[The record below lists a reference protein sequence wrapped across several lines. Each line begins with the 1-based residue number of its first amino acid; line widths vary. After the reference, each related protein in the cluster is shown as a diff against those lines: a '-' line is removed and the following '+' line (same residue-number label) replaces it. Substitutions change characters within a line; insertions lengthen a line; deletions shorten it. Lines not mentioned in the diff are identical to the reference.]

1 MDENNKTKLDY
12 LLSDKVYQALKW
24 VALIAL
30 PAVAVFVQAV
40 GPAWGLPHIDQIVTT
55 LNALSVLVGALI
67 GVSELKAKLTLAA

>member
-12 LLSDKVYQALKW
+12 LLPDKVYQALKW

-40 GPAWGLPHIDQIVTT
+40 GPA
-55 LNALSVLVGALI
+55 
-67 GVSELKAKLTLAA
+67 

>member
-55 LNALSVLVGALI
+55 LNALSVLVGASI

>member
-12 LLSDKVYQALKW
+12 LLPDKVYQALKW

-55 LNALSVLVGALI
+55 LNALSVLVGVLI
-67 GVSELKAKLTLAA
+67 GVSELKTKLSLAA

>member
-12 LLSDKVYQALKW
+12 LLPDKVYQALKW

-55 LNALSVLVGALI
+55 LNALSVLVGVLI
-67 GVSELKAKLTLAA
+67 GVSDLKAKLSLAA

>member
-12 LLSDKVYQALKW
+12 LLPDKVYQALKW

-67 GVSELKAKLTLAA
+67 GGSELKAKLSLAA

>member
-12 LLSDKVYQALKW
+12 LLPDKVYQALKW

-40 GPAWGLPHIDQIVTT
+40 GPAWGLPHIDQIVIT

-67 GVSELKAKLTLAA
+67 GVSGLKAKLSLAA

>member
-1 MDENNKTKLDY
+1 M
-12 LLSDKVYQALKW
+12 YQALKW

-67 GVSELKAKLTLAA
+67 GVSELKAKLSLAA

>member
-12 LLSDKVYQALKW
+12 LLPDKVYQALKW

-40 GPAWGLPHIDQIVTT
+40 GPAWGLPHIDQIVTM

-67 GVSELKAKLTLAA
+67 GVSELKAKLSLAA

>member
-12 LLSDKVYQALKW
+12 LLPDKVYQALKW

-40 GPAWGLPHIDQIVTT
+40 GPAWGLPYIDQIVTT

-67 GVSELKAKLTLAA
+67 GVSELKAKLSLAA

>member
-12 LLSDKVYQALKW
+12 LLPDKVYQALKW

-55 LNALSVLVGALI
+55 LNALRVLVGALI
-67 GVSELKAKLTLAA
+67 GVSELKAKLSLAA